1 MRPAT
6 NVYDYVNHV
15 LATVPKVSVVLHDPP
30 STGDTGFLALSREL
44 DGHAVELFPGT
55 RYNEGDTLTVS
66 VTYDGGGP
74 RAAYARHGRGSW
86 SREEHGT
93 GSISSWV
100 RCCSQP
106 PSTSTDGSR
115 LPGPGRRPRDHAS
128 AQLGRPA
135 GRGGLRRFSA
145 QLAIAAV
152 AAGVMLLTAAI
163 GGTQ

>member
-135 GRGGLRRFSA
+135 GRA
-145 QLAIAAV
+145 
-152 AAGVMLLTAAI
+152 
-163 GGTQ
+163 

>member
-6 NVYDYVNHV
+6 NVYANHV

-30 STGDTGFLALSREL
+30 STGDTGFLALS
-44 DGHAVELFPGT
+44 PGT

-93 GSISSWV
+93 SSISSW
-100 RCCSQP
+100 
-106 PSTSTDGSR
+106 GE
-115 LPGPGRRPRDHAS
+115 
-128 AQLGRPA
+128 
-135 GRGGLRRFSA
+135 
-145 QLAIAAV
+145 
-152 AAGVMLLTAAI
+152 MLLAATQYLDGREPTAWSGKEAS
-163 GGTQ
+163 

>member
-1 MRPAT
+1 MRPAA
-6 NVYDYVNHV
+6 NVYANHV

-93 GSISSWV
+93 VSISSW
-100 RCCSQP
+100 
-106 PSTSTDGSR
+106 GE
-115 LPGPGRRPRDHAS
+115 
-128 AQLGRPA
+128 
-135 GRGGLRRFSA
+135 
-145 QLAIAAV
+145 
-152 AAGVMLLTAAI
+152 MLLAATQYLDGREPTAWSGKEAS
-163 GGTQ
+163 